1 MKRNSRETQRDCPG
15 CTNRPVH
22 LQKFYLKLLL
32 DIESFCAILDRKT
45 KIVQK
50 YSTEGGQMKQEKVDS
65 ILDTAKKMFGRY
77 GIQKTS
83 LHEIARMAR
92 VAKATIYNYFGSK
105 NQIYLEVLNREV
117 NDVIEKI
124 EASIK
129 DVASPEDKLRV
140 FMHAKFR
147 YMKDAI
153 NILNLSRE
161 GIDNLLPKT
170 GSIRDRLFSREV
182 SILHLILEKG
192 VTEGTFYVS
201 NIMLTARAIGY
212 ALRGF
217 ETTWLLKENDNEIKK
232 HLDNL
237 SDILCSGILVR
248 R

>member
-1 MKRNSRETQRDCPG
+1 
-15 CTNRPVH
+15 
-22 LQKFYLKLLL
+22 
-32 DIESFCAILDRKT
+32 
-45 KIVQK
+45 
-50 YSTEGGQMKQEKVDS
+50 MKQEKLES
-65 ILDTAKKMFGRY
+65 ILDTSRKMFGRY

-105 NQIYLEVLNREV
+105 DQIYLEVLNRES

-124 EASIK
+124 S
-129 DVASPEDKLRV
+129 VAVDQVTSPADKLRV

-147 YMKDAI
+147 YMKEAI
-153 NILNLSRE
+153 NILNLGRE

-170 GSIRDRLFSREV
+170 SSIRDRLFSREV
-182 SILHLILEKG
+182 NILHSILEKG
-192 VTEGTFYVS
+192 VTEGIFYVS

-217 ETTWLLKENDNEIKK
+217 ETTWLLEENNGEIEK

-237 SDILCSGILVR
+237 SYILCSGILVR
-248 R
+248 REVV